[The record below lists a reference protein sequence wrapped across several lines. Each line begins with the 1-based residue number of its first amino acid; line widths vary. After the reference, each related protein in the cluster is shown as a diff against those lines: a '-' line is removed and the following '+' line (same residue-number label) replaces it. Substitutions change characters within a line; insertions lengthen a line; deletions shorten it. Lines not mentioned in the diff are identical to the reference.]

1 MTDNHDPSIPQGGA
15 GELAPEEKRRLLA
28 ELLRKRAAKA
38 RSEFPL
44 THGQR
49 ALFFLHRMAPESA
62 AYNALLAV
70 RIRSAF
76 DGEALRGAFASLVQ
90 RHPSLRTTYSLE
102 GGEGRQQVRED
113 LALDWLEVEAS
124 SLTEEALLEQV
135 RQDAAAPFDLQVGPP
150 FRVRLYRR
158 GVGADDDAILV
169 FHAHHIGIDFWSFGL
184 LLTEFGKLYPA
195 LLAGEAHRLPPV
207 SGLYSDFVAERREA
221 LAGAEGEQLWEY
233 WRRQMADPL
242 PVLDLFTDRPR
253 PAVQTFRGASRP
265 WQLDLDL
272 SARLRAVARDS
283 GSTLNATLLAALYTL
298 LHRFTGQ
305 RDLLV
310 GSPMAGRLKPEHEG
324 IVGYFANVV
333 PLRGDLSREAPEEE
347 AARGDGPSFT
357 TVLGRTRRTVIGAL
371 EHQGMPFPLLVDR
384 LQGARDPGRGPLF
397 DVVFALESPRMDR
410 DGIARLIVGDPGVQT
425 SLGGLRL
432 EAVPVGQQEGQFDLT
447 FHLLDMGSEISGVL
461 VYNSDLYDA
470 ATVDRMGRVYRQ
482 LLVGIA
488 EDPGCSIQHLEILP
502 PAERHQLVVEWNPA
516 VGREAIAVGGVV
528 ESFEAQALRA
538 PEALAVDDGT
548 VHWSYGELDRRANA
562 LAHHLRPLLEGHP
575 EPRVAVCLPRSGSL
589 ILAELAALKAGAAF
603 VPMDAAYPDQR
614 LRFLLED
621 CGCAVLLTHG
631 ALAPRFGET
640 PVSILHLE
648 DPEIAALPPRAEPP
662 PRSFHPAAAAYAI
675 YTSGS
680 TGTPKGVVVSHGAL
694 GNLVRWHRRAYAVG
708 PEDRATQLA
717 GPAFDA
723 SVWEVWPYLAAGAS
737 LWIPNE
743 EERGTARNLLGYLDA
758 RGITIT
764 FLPTP
769 LAEAVLALPPAEVPR
784 GLRRLLTG
792 GDQLHRRPAATARFA
807 LINHYGPTEN
817 AVVAT
822 CCPVAPENG
831 AAPLPPI
838 GRPIEGCRAYILDA
852 RGALLPPGVPGELVL
867 GGQSL
872 ARGYLGRPAL
882 TAERF
887 VPDPFSETPGDR
899 LYRTGDLT
907 RWVNIEGGGTLEFLG
922 RNDFQVKIRGFRVE
936 IGEIESALG
945 EHPAVAEAVV
955 TAREIGGERRLVAYL
970 VLGPDHG
977 LEAAEDTLREAAR
990 QRLPE
995 YMVPAHFVFLEALPL
1010 NPSGKVDRRA
1020 LPAPVRDRGE
1030 APGPLRGIAAKIAAV
1045 WSAVLGIERV
1055 GLRESFFDLGGHSL
1069 KMVEVQE
1076 RLEAVLDRPIPIVDL
1091 FRFPTI
1097 QALAHFL
1104 DPDSAPKASPKGAT
1118 TAAPSVAA
1126 DEPIAIIGWSGR
1138 FPGAGSVEAL
1148 WRNLLAGEESISFF
1162 SDEELEAGGLLGGDP
1177 TDPNYVK
1184 AGGVLEGIDRF
1195 DAGFFGYNPREAE
1208 VLDPQQRLFLEHAW
1222 EALEDA
1228 GYEPERYAE
1237 AGGRIGV
1244 HAGVGFSNYLFFNL
1258 AHSAVAQAAGLYQLM
1273 VSNDKDFLPSRVAY
1287 KLNLKG
1293 PAVNVQT
1300 ACSTSL
1306 VAVHQACRALR
1317 AGDCDIA
1324 LAGGAAV
1331 RVPHKS
1337 GYPYQPGM
1345 ILSPDGH
1352 CRPFDADAQGTVGG
1366 NGVALVVLKPLSRA
1380 LGDGD
1385 SIRAVIR
1392 GSAINNDGSS
1402 KVSFTALS
1410 VDGQAAVVRDAVAA
1424 AGVTP
1429 GDIGYIEAHGTGT
1442 ELGDPIEIAA
1452 LKEVFTDLAP
1462 ESCTVGALRGNVGH
1476 LDAAAGV
1483 AGLIKAALAVRT
1495 GQIPATL
1502 HFRKPNPKLGL
1513 EGSPFHVSGALQ
1525 PWRAQEGPRRA
1536 GVSSFGIGG
1545 TNAHVIVEQP
1555 PAWVAEEEAAEGTG
1569 WHLLP
1574 LSARSPAALDEA
1586 ARRLATALED
1596 PPGRL
1601 ADIAHTLQEGRKS
1614 FECRRLVMARD
1625 VAEARR
1631 ALTGEGPEIPP
1642 EIPPEAEATL
1652 ATVGRQWL
1660 AGETVDWL
1668 ALHAG
1673 AARRRVPLPTYPWE
1687 RQRYWLDP
1695 TTAGRPS
1702 GTEVGESAVGH
1713 PRPELATPFVAPR
1726 DALEERLAALWGEM
1740 LGIAGVGVKDDLFE
1754 LGGHSLLGTQILARV
1769 RQSFGVEIALSRL
1782 FQAPT
1787 VAGLA
1792 DAVRAA
1798 GGVAD
1803 RTAEVRPDAAPPALV
1818 VAEGEELDFDQLSDE
1833 NVEALLVGM
1842 LSEEEWSA

>member
-1 MTDNHDPSIPQGGA
+1 
-15 GELAPEEKRRLLA
+15 
-28 ELLRKRAAKA
+28 
-38 RSEFPL
+38 
-44 THGQR
+44 
-49 ALFFLHRMAPESA
+49 
-62 AYNALLAV
+62 
-70 RIRSAF
+70 
-76 DGEALRGAFASLVQ
+76 
-90 RHPSLRTTYSLE
+90 
-102 GGEGRQQVRED
+102 
-113 LALDWLEVEAS
+113 
-124 SLTEEALLEQV
+124 
-135 RQDAAAPFDLQVGPP
+135 
-150 FRVRLYRR
+150 
-158 GVGADDDAILV
+158 
-169 FHAHHIGIDFWSFGL
+169 
-184 LLTEFGKLYPA
+184 
-195 LLAGEAHRLPPV
+195 
-207 SGLYSDFVAERREA
+207 
-221 LAGAEGEQLWEY
+221 
-233 WRRQMADPL
+233 
-242 PVLDLFTDRPR
+242 
-253 PAVQTFRGASRP
+253 
-265 WQLDLDL
+265 
-272 SARLRAVARDS
+272 
-283 GSTLNATLLAALYTL
+283 
-298 LHRFTGQ
+298 
-305 RDLLV
+305 
-310 GSPMAGRLKPEHEG
+310 
-324 IVGYFANVV
+324 
-333 PLRGDLSREAPEEE
+333 
-347 AARGDGPSFT
+347 
-357 TVLGRTRRTVIGAL
+357 
-371 EHQGMPFPLLVDR
+371 
-384 LQGARDPGRGPLF
+384 
-397 DVVFALESPRMDR
+397 
-410 DGIARLIVGDPGVQT
+410 
-425 SLGGLRL
+425 
-432 EAVPVGQQEGQFDLT
+432 
-447 FHLLDMGSEISGVL
+447 
-461 VYNSDLYDA
+461 
-470 ATVDRMGRVYRQ
+470 
-482 LLVGIA
+482 
-488 EDPGCSIQHLEILP
+488 
-502 PAERHQLVVEWNPA
+502 
-516 VGREAIAVGGVV
+516 
-528 ESFEAQALRA
+528 
-538 PEALAVDDGT
+538 
-548 VHWSYGELDRRANA
+548 
-562 LAHHLRPLLEGHP
+562 
-575 EPRVAVCLPRSGSL
+575 
-589 ILAELAALKAGAAF
+589 
-603 VPMDAAYPDQR
+603 
-614 LRFLLED
+614 
-621 CGCAVLLTHG
+621 
-631 ALAPRFGET
+631 
-640 PVSILHLE
+640 
-648 DPEIAALPPRAEPP
+648 
-662 PRSFHPAAAAYAI
+662 
-675 YTSGS
+675 
-680 TGTPKGVVVSHGAL
+680 
-694 GNLVRWHRRAYAVG
+694 
-708 PEDRATQLA
+708 
-717 GPAFDA
+717 
-723 SVWEVWPYLAAGAS
+723 
-737 LWIPNE
+737 
-743 EERGTARNLLGYLDA
+743 
-758 RGITIT
+758 
-764 FLPTP
+764 
-769 LAEAVLALPPAEVPR
+769 
-784 GLRRLLTG
+784 
-792 GDQLHRRPAATARFA
+792 
-807 LINHYGPTEN
+807 
-817 AVVAT
+817 
-822 CCPVAPENG
+822 
-831 AAPLPPI
+831 
-838 GRPIEGCRAYILDA
+838 
-852 RGALLPPGVPGELVL
+852 
-867 GGQSL
+867 
-872 ARGYLGRPAL
+872 
-882 TAERF
+882 
-887 VPDPFSETPGDR
+887 
-899 LYRTGDLT
+899 
-907 RWVNIEGGGTLEFLG
+907 
-922 RNDFQVKIRGFRVE
+922 
-936 IGEIESALG
+936 
-945 EHPAVAEAVV
+945 
-955 TAREIGGERRLVAYL
+955 
-970 VLGPDHG
+970 
-977 LEAAEDTLREAAR
+977 
-990 QRLPE
+990 
-995 YMVPAHFVFLEALPL
+995 
-1010 NPSGKVDRRA
+1010 
-1020 LPAPVRDRGE
+1020 
-1030 APGPLRGIAAKIAAV
+1030 
-1045 WSAVLGIERV
+1045 
-1055 GLRESFFDLGGHSL
+1055 
-1069 KMVEVQE
+1069 
-1076 RLEAVLDRPIPIVDL
+1076 
-1091 FRFPTI
+1091 
-1097 QALAHFL
+1097 
-1104 DPDSAPKASPKGAT
+1104 
-1118 TAAPSVAA
+1118 
-1126 DEPIAIIGWSGR
+1126 
-1138 FPGAGSVEAL
+1138 
-1148 WRNLLAGEESISFF
+1148 
-1162 SDEELEAGGLLGGDP
+1162 
-1177 TDPNYVK
+1177 
-1184 AGGVLEGIDRF
+1184 VLEGIDRF

-1258 AHSAVAQAAGLYQLM
+1258 AHSPVAQAAGLYQLM

-1380 LGDGD
+1380 LADGD

-1462 ESCTVGALRGNVGH
+1462 QSCAVGALRGNVGH

-1586 ARRLATALED
+1586 ARRLAMALED

-1631 ALTGEGPEIPP
+1631 ALAGEGPEIPP
-1642 EIPPEAEATL
+1642 EIPPEAEAAL

-1660 AGETVDWL
+1660 AGETVDWR

-1702 GTEVGESAVGH
+1702 GTVVGEVVEGH